1 MALVSYT
8 SSRLT
13 FKKPVIDG
21 LASDDRLQ
29 IKTPIGVFEMSKS
42 DFLITFANVAASKSY
57 RKGGVYNYSSL
68 PAKALPFRLSDGR
81 AAGVDSI
88 SRKSLYPLPEALKG
102 KVELAAY
109 RRWIGL
115 KAAAHVKRDKKRWG
129 RALTLSS
136 YKQAIHQAVLLHDGT
151 DPYTGEVLRWD
162 QLRTYN
168 NEHSKLGGSKYKRS
182 LRLLPTI
189 DHLDNGPCDAP
200 VFQVLSWEVNAAKND
215 MPHDDFIELCRKVT
229 AQS

>member
-1 MALVSYT
+1 MSLVSYT

-13 FKKPVIDG
+13 FKKTVIDG
-21 LASDDRLQ
+21 LASDDPFQ
-29 IKTPIGVFEMSKS
+29 VKTPFGVFEMSKS
-42 DFLITFANVAASKSY
+42 DFLATFANVAASKAY
-57 RKGGVYNYSSL
+57 REGGVYNYSSL
-68 PAKALPFRLSDGR
+68 PAKALPFRLADGS
-81 AAGVDSI
+81 AAAVDSI
-88 SRKSLYPLPEALKG
+88 PRKSPYPLPEVLKG
-102 KVELAAY
+102 RVELSAY
-109 RRWIGL
+109 RRWIHV

-151 DPYTGEVLRWD
+151 DPYTGEDLRWD

-168 NEHSKLGGSKYKRS
+168 NDHSKLGGSKYKRS

-215 MPHDDFIELCRKVT
+215 MPHEDFIGLCKKV
-229 AQS
+229 AKHF